1 MTPAEMDVAHRCV
14 LAEAAATAS
23 TWWWAMRI
31 TRRTFRDLRNGTSP
45 SGMPRRRDASTNILM
60 TPPGPFARQNDTDHP
75 NEMVMDLTND
85 TALITGASSGIG
97 EQFAV
102 RLAARKVDL
111 VLVARRTDKLEKLRA
126 TLLGRHPGLQI
137 DVLTADL
144 AAPEAAA
151 KVVEQVSGLGRHVDI
166 LINNAGVGSH
176 GRFVEEDPQQ
186 LAGQIQLNCGALVDL
201 TARLLPAMTRA
212 RHGLLIN
219 VASTAAFQP
228 VATMAVYAASKAFV
242 LSFTEALWWETHGC
256 GVRVLTLCPGATET
270 EFFERTGQ
278 QFMTRGR
285 QTPDQAVITALDAID
300 KSTPTVVSGR
310 MNSLS
315 SLAYR
320 FVPRRVMA
328 MISAQMV
335 R

>member
-1 MTPAEMDVAHRCV
+1 
-14 LAEAAATAS
+14 
-23 TWWWAMRI
+23 
-31 TRRTFRDLRNGTSP
+31 
-45 SGMPRRRDASTNILM
+45 
-60 TPPGPFARQNDTDHP
+60 
-75 NEMVMDLTND
+75 MDLTND
-85 TALITGASSGIG
+85 TAVITGASGGIG

-102 RLAARKVDL
+102 RLAARGVNL

-126 TLLGRHPGLQI
+126 TLLARHPGLHI

-151 KVVEQVSGLGRHVDI
+151 KVVEQVAVLGRRVDI

-176 GRFVEEDPQQ
+176 GQFVDEDPQQ
-186 LAGQIQLNCGALVDL
+186 LAGQIQLNCGSLVDL
-201 TARLLPAMTRA
+201 TARWLPAMTRA
-212 RHGLLIN
+212 RHGLVIN

-228 VATMAVYAASKAFV
+228 VATMAVYAATKAFV
-242 LSFTEALWWETHGC
+242 LSFTEALWWETRDC

-270 EFFERTGQ
+270 EFFARTGH

-285 QTPDQAVITALDAID
+285 QTPDQAVATALGALD
-300 KSTPTVVSGR
+300 KSTPTVVSGT

-315 SLAYR
+315 ALAYR
-320 FVPRRVMA
+320 FMPRRAMA
-328 MISAQMV
+328 MMSGQMV